1 MGIPRRS
8 RPTQAGFTLV
18 ELVLTVTLILLLA
31 GAAVLNFGSF
41 QRGAQLDE
49 GLGQLEYL
57 FRLARASAASSGRLV
72 QISFGGDSQATQP
85 TGTNALTIAEGIQVR
100 WEPDPL
106 TAPGMFQPLAEATPL
121 VERLN
126 ELIQI
131 RPLPFPESAPTAV
144 ASEEATPGLAQ
155 PRSDSNV
162 STNIPALRFY
172 PDGSSD
178 AADFLV
184 ASLDPEDARQV
195 RVRLS
200 GLVGTVRRQW
210 LSPDEIAGN
219 LNPPAMDDS
228 GSMPSPP
235 AASPGSL
242 PASPRSP

>member
-57 FRLARASAASSGRLV
+57 FRLARASAASSGRRV
-72 QISFGGDSQATQP
+72 QITFGGETQTP
-85 TGTNALTIAEGIQVR
+85 TTNASPTAEGIQVR

-106 TAPGMFQPLAEATPL
+106 IAPGTFHPLAEAAPL

-131 RPLPFPESAPTAV
+131 RPLPFPESAPTFN
-144 ASEEATPGLAQ
+144 ASEDFPSDLSQLQ
-155 PRSDSNV
+155 PPSDAGV
-162 STNIPALRFY
+162 STNVPALRFY

-178 AADFLV
+178 PADFLV
-184 ASLDPEDARQV
+184 ASLDPEDGRLV

-210 LSPDEIAGN
+210 LSPDEVAGT
-219 LNPPAMDDS
+219 LNGPAADNS
-228 GSMPSPP
+228 GSVSSPSG
-235 AASPGSL
+235 AAPGAVSGT
-242 PASPRSP
+242 PRSP

>member
-8 RPTQAGFTLV
+8 RPSQAGFTLV

-41 QRGAQLDE
+41 QRGARLDE

-72 QISFGGDSQATQP
+72 RITFGGDPQIP
-85 TGTNALTIAEGIQVR
+85 GTNAPLTAEGIQVG

-106 TAPGMFQPLAEATPL
+106 TAPGTFHPLAEAAPL
-121 VERLN
+121 VEQLN

-131 RPLPFPESAPTAV
+131 RPLPFAEPAPT
-144 ASEEATPGLAQ
+144 PGPFEDVPSGLLQ
-155 PRSDSNV
+155 PPADAGV
-162 STNIPALRFY
+162 STNVPALRFY

-195 RVRLS
+195 RIRLS

-210 LSPDEIAGN
+210 LSPDEVAG
-219 LNPPAMDDS
+219 AMGTTTPDDS
-228 GSMPSPP
+228 GSSSAPP
-235 AASPGSL
+235 VASPGGFSGR
-242 PASPRSP
+242 PRSP